1 VLLVLYLASP
11 SYAHCLAEMLHVRY
25 EIHTANTGARLTR
38 SLLLQ
43 LCSKHL
49 SWEEA
54 AGERSGDTCGLPE
67 GMTTKCLDEA

>member
-1 VLLVLYLASP
+1 VLLVLYLSSP

-25 EIHTANTGARLTR
+25 EIHTADTGAVLTL

-54 AGERSGDTCGLPE
+54 AGKRSGDACGLPE
-67 GMTTKCLDEA
+67 SISFHP